1 VRDTPSMPS
10 PPPQRKRAPRVPAEV
25 ARARIIDAANR
36 LLREHRYRDLT
47 VDDVMDEAGLTRTAF
62 YRHFDG
68 IASIVFGLS
77 QDLLSSV
84 VAEADIGDPTDREM
98 MRRQLA
104 LTVDAFREYGPLFLA
119 FDDAAHH
126 DERVEQALRVFTD
139 HIVDIATELIERGV
153 ALGHTPPMPVRDVAE
168 ALHAMTRHYLL
179 DLVARDL
186 NFDRDRALEALMTVW
201 SRTTWP

>member
-1 VRDTPSMPS
+1 M
-10 PPPQRKRAPRVPAEV
+10 
-25 ARARIIDAANR
+25 ARRRIIDAANR
-36 LLREHRYRDLT
+36 LLRERRYRDLT
-47 VDDVMDEAGLTRTAF
+47 VEDVMDEAGLTRTAF

-68 IASIVFGLS
+68 IASIVLGLS
-77 QDLLSSV
+77 ADLLSQV
-84 VAEADIGDPTDREM
+84 VEEADAGDPTDREV

-119 FDDAAHH
+119 FDDAAHQ
-126 DERVEQALRVFTD
+126 DQRVEEALRTFTD
-139 HIVDIATELIERGV
+139 HIVDVTTELIERGV

-186 NFDRDRALEALMTVW
+186 NFNRDRALTALMTVW
-201 SRTTWP
+201 TRTTWP

>member
-1 VRDTPSMPS
+1 MPS
-10 PPPQRKRAPRVPAEV
+10 PSPQRKRAARVPAAV
-25 ARARIIDAANR
+25 ARRRIIDAANR
-36 LLREHRYRDLT
+36 LLRERRYRDLT
-47 VDDVMDEAGLTRTAF
+47 VEDVMDEAGLTRTVF

-68 IASIVFGLS
+68 IASIVLGLS
-77 QDLLSSV
+77 EDLVARV
-84 VAEADIGDPTDREM
+84 VAEADTGDPTDREM

-126 DERVEQALRVFTD
+126 DEKVEQALRTFTD
-139 HIVDIATELIERGV
+139 RINDTAAELIERGV

-186 NFDRDRALEALMTVW
+186 NFDRDRALNALMIVW
-201 SRTTWP
+201 TRTTWP

>member
-1 VRDTPSMPS
+1 
-10 PPPQRKRAPRVPAEV
+10 VPAAV
-25 ARARIIDAANR
+25 ARRRIIDAANR
-36 LLREHRYRDLT
+36 LLRERRYRDLT
-47 VDDVMDEAGLTRTAF
+47 VEDVMDEAGLTRTVF

-68 IASIVFGLS
+68 IASIVLGLS
-77 QDLLSSV
+77 EDLLSRV

-119 FDDAAHH
+119 CDDAAHQ
-126 DERVEQALRVFTD
+126 DDQVEQALRAFTD
-139 HIVDIATELIERGV
+139 HIVDTTTELIERGV

-186 NFDRDRALEALMTVW
+186 NFDRDRALNTLMIVW
-201 SRTTWP
+201 TRTTWP

>member
-1 VRDTPSMPS
+1 MPS
-10 PPPQRKRAPRVPAEV
+10 PPAQRKRAPRVPAAV
-25 ARARIIDAANR
+25 ARRRIIDAANG
-36 LLREHRYRDLT
+36 LLRKRRYRDLT
-47 VDDVMDEAGLTRTAF
+47 IEDVMAEAGLTRTVF

-68 IASIVFGLS
+68 IASIVLGLS
-77 QDLLSSV
+77 EDLLSSV
-84 VAEADIGDPTDREM
+84 VAEADTGDPTDREM

-104 LTVDAFREYGPLFLA
+104 LTVDTFREYGPLFLA

-126 DERVEQALRVFTD
+126 DDRLEQALRIFTAR
-139 HIVDIATELIERGV
+139 IVDTTTELIERGV

-186 NFDRDRALEALMTVW
+186 NFDRDRALNALMIVW
-201 SRTTWP
+201 TRTTWP